1 MCIPDLNI
9 VAAGLRVLLQVQ
21 VDGEMGVDVTEL
33 VEVALGDTGDEVAED
48 RPHGAESGD
57 VLPGTMVHLDGERV
71 GLGLRERDREVAEVL
86 DELAYSSADTPV
98 SKRRPPP
105 TVLFDMSGFAGNGS
119 SKFCVPRGPSTV
131 TSLDLM
137 LTLTVLQ
144 S

>member
-1 MCIPDLNI
+1 MRVGKRVCIPDLNI

-21 VDGEMGVDVTEL
+21 VDGEMGVDVAEL

-57 VLPGTMVHLDGERV
+57 VLPDTMVHLDGERV

-86 DELAYSSADTPV
+86 DELAYSSADPTV

-105 TVLFDMSGFAGNGS
+105 TVLFAMSGFAGNGS
-119 SKFCVPRGPSTV
+119 SNSAYLGGPR
-131 TSLDLM
+131 
-137 LTLTVLQ
+137 Q
-144 S
+144 